1 MATTEEQIL
10 SILNNSL
17 KPKEIPINL
26 GLTGTEYYLIVNDSL
41 NQLERVLISSSS
53 NFITINDVVFRF
65 QKGFTLG
72 VQNTGLDLEINDI
85 ISKGVIYIDSTA
97 IEIESAIYTGGDRT
111 NFGAYDD
118 VNKDITGG
126 SYSIIEFNKL

>member
-1 MATTEEQIL
+1 MATIEEQIL

-17 KPKEIPINL
+17 KPNDVPLNS

-41 NQLERVLISSSS
+41 NRLERVLISSSG
-53 NFITINDVVFRF
+53 NFITINGTVFRF

-72 VQNTGLDLEINDI
+72 IQNTGLDLEINDI
-85 ISKGVIYIDSTA
+85 ISKGVIYINSTA

-111 NFGAYDD
+111 NFGTYDD

-126 SYSIIEFNKL
+126 SYSIIELNKL